1 MEVSDQPYYTVIE
14 SVYHLLVDCPLGRR
28 IPPELRQPG
37 IGGRALCPA
46 CEARLEG
53 RRRAGL

>member
-1 MEVSDQPYYTVIE
+1 VEMADQPYHMVLE
-14 SVYHLLVDCPLGRR
+14 SVYHALNDCPLGRR

-37 IGGRALCPA
+37 VGGRPLCPA

-53 RRRAGL
+53 PRRARL